1 MVKNKEEVCKFE
13 DRTRNQYPSIRLRI
27 YLAVLVD
34 RRTLAFLFALFQN
47 QFLQIVNSEGWS
59 TYASNKWCKS
69 VYMRI
74 FFNGRRFE
82 LIPTEQFRG
91 MLRVSDITSIRITLI
106 TFSTNFELMALR
118 HDQDFL
124 TVDFEVS
131 LVKIHRRLR
140 WYNRAE
146 LFTASSPLDLSDGHW
161 HTVSV
166 RFRKEGGIALAVDGV
181 DVSVNRHPITTTH
194 VLSWPTSNGLSIG
207 GYAVGSNHFR
217 GCFKNFYVDYSDI
230 LQFYSDIFHERWTN
244 SCEHLFEK
252 KRMQVSVTF
261 RQNGSAEYVYGEE
274 AVPGPDRP
282 PVRIAFRWRT
292 ENPRATVLQHRTEM
306 SNGNTIE
313 TTVRLDGG
321 VLTLTHCAPGKQL
334 AYLKSNAQLATG
346 QWNDIQVDIGRTVL
360 RLRVNADSV
369 EKQVNNVEQF
379 WKTASKMMSRIRFGR
394 PVGCVCLDEC
404 AAVDGFTGCLEG
416 VQIQNYTVDVYT
428 APVRNNLAVGCYEC
442 LFEASRN
449 VCMALDNSKG
459 TFLPEEEEEEEE
471 REKQKVEE
479 NETMQST
486 IYAGEISVEVDEGA
500 EVYLEPETLQLLI
513 RALDTRKN
521 LLFTVHQSPTYGKL
535 YKLYENFRIAVEQFT
550 DADVAL
556 QRILYLH
563 DGSETSIDFCI
574 LEVESLEN
582 YRGFT
587 NTPPLLMVN
596 FQIRPI
602 NDSPKVFLPTNGLL
616 QMMQQSCLQLTDHY
630 FFVEDADDPLEQVH
644 IVVREQTPSLS
655 YMQLADQTDHPVE
668 RFTGQNL
675 RDGLVSVVHVAG
687 QRSDITLRVAD
698 SHNSAMTVQFRVQAN
713 HVRIRSKSKKPLT
726 VFHGSSAVLNADH
739 LSFVIAAG
747 DDELTAVMYEVL
759 EPALYGLLELELT
772 ERMWVVVDRF
782 NQSNVDESRVR
793 YKHANGGFPTSDQ
806 IRLKISGQNPDIAS
820 ETLLEVKFARKAIKV
835 FSATPFVTFSQ
846 RKSTIQR
853 NHLLAW
859 TFPKPTNPDD
869 IRYEITK
876 ASVYGFLVK
885 VFEQS
890 DGGKV
895 RRLGVY
901 SNFSQT
907 DIDNGRLHYQL
918 RYNHFSLLHDYFQ
931 FTVTALGIT
940 TTPSRFSIV
949 YIPENE
955 RGMLVNR
962 TLIIKRGMT
971 KVISN
976 STIYASMNRF
986 YNFLYKVVSGPKFGR
1001 LFLTSSSSS
1010 SSSAAVASSA
1020 PVAFTNADINGGQLF
1035 YEHDGSE
1042 STRDQVF
1049 LLVSPLLENNVV
1061 EDRIKLTIWF
1071 RIRILPNS
1079 PLPPKR
1085 TDDRILYVPINGE
1098 KLIDVD
1104 DIGFEN
1110 TAPSTLLEYHF
1121 ADSHPSGHFFLTS
1134 LPNATANTFSQQQL
1148 KNGKVGFRHTGQQS
1162 NKMIEIPFYV
1172 TDGKHI
1178 VHDRLVV
1185 QASELFFMLR
1195 PVRPLEARFG
1205 ELVELGVDLFERKS
1219 SLNITKKQITLLIAE
1234 PLNNGR
1240 LLKQSNQMTKTVNR
1254 FTYEDIVQGR
1264 IFYVHSETSE
1274 HSIVNRI
1281 RFAVRAG
1288 SFQTQFHL
1296 QINIIRQSPDYRMN
1310 IEVVRGGVATLT
1322 VDHLDAD
1329 HSIWTSVSARTVLLA
1344 VIVPPIHGSLAL
1356 GRYVGSRSST
1366 MLDLINVDRYHCN
1379 QATLHDVQN
1388 HLLHYVHH
1396 HDPNVNKTVHSH
1408 HNDSVLFS
1416 VTSSTLPGRRLR
1428 ILVNVTFQE
1437 AIDIRDGQLT
1447 VAEFSRVLV
1456 SSQTIRLSTNMVIA
1470 ESSERLLLTNGP
1482 KHGLLVVDEPGKR
1495 PSIVSSTV
1503 EWDKVR
1509 FGRLWY
1515 VHDSGDHHQFE
1526 DQFQVMATVDN
1537 GTCQS
1542 APATVYLRILRAN
1555 LQPPK
1560 ILLNEPM
1567 RWKSK
1572 RQNWAILSNQHL
1584 KVADEDSPID
1594 QLKILVTSSQSCYLA
1609 FAGHLSDAVHEFT
1622 QTDVDE
1628 GRVILVKNDDKFP
1641 TDDDDENGLFGFT
1654 FFVTDG
1660 KWNSMPDWFR
1670 VVSFDRLSA
1679 VHENHRLDVAP
1690 GSLSQIT
1697 NHHLPLL
1704 SDDKSSFDYVYSV
1717 LDPPA
1722 YGELLL
1728 ENGLTSVFTRSDV
1741 ENGLLAYNQ
1750 TVPIRSWSGRDSFTY
1765 VLSRTNS
1772 FPNYG
1777 NVSAL
1782 FERCRFRIRISHA
1795 FLAAATLDSLVPTRP
1810 LLVQYGGV
1818 CELGSANLDT
1828 STLERQCGCSIK
1840 IDWLQLPRHGWLEVR
1855 GENVTKS
1862 GMLPV
1867 SSAELQLGLVF
1878 YHHSSFSWSDR
1889 VVVGIRPK
1897 HWSKQ
1902 SQQDT
1907 LVVRLKCIVKGAFD
1921 AVPNYENV
1929 RNLGTVR
1936 LVRGC
1941 SRTLTEKDFSAQMEK
1956 DSRTRYKVIKHST
1969 NARLICSGVLASRFS
1984 WADLQNGSLSL
1995 HSTGS
2000 LDNDSVLIVAMEE
2013 QQLKQME
2020 SSIVYRLEVQIE
2032 PLTLELAHANV
2043 VYYSQTELLVPVNNR
2058 SLLAQS
2064 NGPPDG
2070 IVYEIQ
2076 MAPQNGSLKWSNGSL
2091 CTRFTQRNVDDG
2103 LVLYHPTNRDAYRDQ
2118 LLFKVSD
2125 SYNTLDRQVLSFWA
2139 LPALDQKDVV
2149 VTAGQRALIT
2159 AEHLA
2164 LHPMLQGKAVAFRVL
2179 SRPVYGKLVNAGNAV
2194 SDYFDA
2200 IDLLERR
2207 LEYVSD
2213 RPVDRDVL
2221 LDHFT
2226 FELRAEHL
2234 PPARGQVS
2242 IVVVHTPSDARLQ
2255 LSSAVDDS
2263 IATEEFTLS
2272 PFVDVGSALW
2282 VPNIDPKHDLVGFVL
2297 LIVSVASV
2305 FVVLIRKIRV
2315 YGKKRRFL
2323 INTEYQMTMVPLDD
2337 EIVEPAATSLLAE
2350 TPLSSDQTLD
2360 ARQLETSP
2368 INNRTSSSSACGPMK
2383 HKISLDLCAS
2393 SDTTLAEHGHQNYI
2407 PAVTNSEP
2415 SGSVELAVKLNKNQ
2429 YWLLSR
2435 KHVVVHALDDT
2446 NRKVFPLHLVIDC
2459 ISPLSQWTDD
2469 LKSMVRLY
2477 SRINGWSAP
2486 PHPLQILAWFIVA
2499 FVSFMIFGVLIP
2511 SFQSYK
2517 ARLSLYIIFS
2527 MSITLT
2533 IVMKIIVTS
2542 LDPSDDLVSKKI
2554 RHQPRPRFDRERCK
2568 HVIDEHYFC
2577 NVCEM
2582 FIHPSSKHCRQC
2594 NKCVYN
2600 FDHHCK
2606 WLNNCIGGKNY
2617 KCFIAFICTVS
2628 FLTIC
2633 IFALATV
2640 IIILF
2645 FTVPKFLSLTDGRF
2659 ILCGKAISE
2668 STWLTLTA
2676 SIVLISFTIAVLSLH
2691 LLFFHIKLMNQGLTT
2706 YSYVV
2711 AQRRNEEA
2719 SDHDNHIT
2727 PIVECCFLLK
2737 RRWNMDNCLPGHSSK
2752 KQKVTKVCPILPVQ
2766 KSVSQNG

>member
-1 MVKNKEEVCKFE
+1 MLFI
-13 DRTRNQYPSIRLRI
+13 S
-27 YLAVLVD
+27 LAVSVD
-34 RRTLAFLFALFQN
+34 RQTLTFLFALFQN
-47 QFLQIVNSEGWS
+47 QFLQIVNSE
-59 TYASNKWCKS
+59 
-69 VYMRI
+69 V

-124 TVDFEVS
+124 AVDFEVP

-166 RFRKEGGIALAVDGV
+166 HFLKEGGIALAVDGV
-181 DVSVNRHPITTTH
+181 DVSVNRYPITTAH
-194 VLSWPTSNGLSIG
+194 VLSWPSSNGLSIG

-230 LQFYSDIFHERWTN
+230 LQFYSDIFHERRTN
-244 SCEHLFEK
+244 SCEHLFET

-261 RQNGSAEYVYGEE
+261 RQNGSAEYFYGEE
-274 AVPGPDRP
+274 AVPGPDGP

-292 ENPRATVLQHRTEM
+292 ENPQATVLQHRTEM
-306 SNGNTIE
+306 SNGNIIE

-334 AYLKSNAQLATG
+334 AYLKSNAQLASG
-346 QWNDIQVDIGRTVL
+346 QWNDIQVDISRTVL

-369 EKQVNNVEQF
+369 EKQVNNVEKF

-404 AAVDGFTGCLEG
+404 ATVDGFTGCLEH

-459 TFLPEEEEEEEE
+459 TVLPEVEEK
-471 REKQKVEE
+471 EKQEVEE
-479 NETMQST
+479 NEAMQST
-486 IYAGEISVEVDEGA
+486 IYAGEVSVEVDEGA
-500 EVYLEPETLQLLI
+500 EVYLESEKLQLLT

-556 QRILYLH
+556 QRVLYLH
-563 DGSETSIDFCI
+563 DGSETSADFCV
-574 LEVESLEN
+574 LEVESLES

-602 NDSPKVFLPTNGLL
+602 NDSPKVELPTNGLL
-616 QMMQQSCLQLTDHY
+616 QMMQQSCLQLTDRY

-644 IVVREQTPSLS
+644 IVVKEQTPTLS
-655 YMQLADQTDHPVE
+655 YIQLADQTGHPVE

-687 QRSDITLRVAD
+687 QRSNITLRVAD
-698 SHNSAMTVQFRVQAN
+698 SQNSAMTVQLRVQAN

-726 VFHGSSAVLNADH
+726 VFHGSSAVLNTDH

-747 DDELTAVMYEVL
+747 DQERSAIMYEVL
-759 EPALYGLLELELT
+759 EPPLYGLLELELT

-782 NQSNVDESRVR
+782 NQSNVDENRVR
-793 YKHANGGFPTSDQ
+793 YKHANGGFPTSDK
-806 IRLKISGQNPDIAS
+806 IHLKISGQNPDIAS
-820 ETLLEVKFARKAIKV
+820 ETLIDVQFARKAIKV

-890 DGGKV
+890 DGRKV

-1001 LFLTSSSSS
+1001 LFVT
-1010 SSSAAVASSA
+1010 SSSAAVATSA
-1020 PVAFTNADINGGQLF
+1020 PVAFTNADINNGQLF

-1061 EDRIKLTIWF
+1061 EDRIKLTVWF

-1085 TDDRILYVPINGE
+1085 TDDRILYIPINGE

-1110 TAPSTLLEYHF
+1110 SAPSTLLEYHF
-1121 ADSHPSGHFFLTS
+1121 ADSHPNGHFFLTS
-1134 LPNATANTFSQQQL
+1134 LPNATINSFSQQQL
-1148 KNGKVGFRHTGQQS
+1148 KNGKVGFRHTGQQN
-1162 NKMIEIPFYV
+1162 NKMTEIPFYV

-1195 PVRPLEARFG
+1195 AVRPLEARFG
-1205 ELVELGVDLFERKS
+1205 ELVELSVDLFELKS
-1219 SLNITKKQITLLIAE
+1219 SLNITKKQINLLIAE
-1234 PLNNGR
+1234 PLNSGR
-1240 LLKQSNQMTKTVNR
+1240 LLKQSTQITKTVNR

-1296 QINIIRQSPDYRMN
+1296 QINIIRQSPDYRIN
-1310 IEVVRGGVATLT
+1310 VEVVRGGVATLT

-1344 VIVPPIHGSLAL
+1344 VTVRPIHGSLVL

-1366 MLDLINVDRYHCN
+1366 MLDLINVDRYHCD

-1396 HDPNVNKTVHSH
+1396 FDPNMNKTDGH
-1408 HNDSVLFS
+1408 HNDSVVFS

-1456 SSQTIRLSTNMVIA
+1456 TSHTIRLSTNMVIA

-1482 KHGLLVVDEPGKR
+1482 KHGLLVVDEPGKQ
-1495 PSIVSSTV
+1495 PSIVSSTI

-1515 VHDSGDHHQFE
+1515 VHDGGDRHQFE
-1526 DQFQVMATVDN
+1526 DQFQVLATIEN
-1537 GTCQS
+1537 GTCRS
-1542 APATVYLRILRAN
+1542 EPATVYVRILRAN

-1560 ILLNEPM
+1560 ILLNQPM
-1567 RWKSK
+1567 RWKNK

-1584 KVADEDSPID
+1584 KVADEDSPTD

-1609 FAGHLSDAVHEFT
+1609 FAGHLSDAINEFT
-1622 QTDVDE
+1622 QIDVDE
-1628 GRVILVKNDDKFP
+1628 GRMMLVKYEDKFP
-1641 TDDDDENGLFGFT
+1641 TDDDENRLFGFT
-1654 FFVTDG
+1654 FYVTDG

-1670 VVSFDRLSA
+1670 VVSFDHFSA
-1679 VHENHRLDVAP
+1679 IHANHRLDVAP
-1690 GSLSQIT
+1690 GSLSKIT

-1728 ENGLTSVFTRSDV
+1728 ENVLTSVFTQSDV

-1750 TVPIRSWSGRDSFTY
+1750 TVPIRNWSSRDSFTY
-1765 VLSRTNS
+1765 VLSRTSS

-1795 FLAAATLDSLVPTRP
+1795 FLAATAFDSLVPTKP

-1828 STLERQCGCSIK
+1828 STLERRCGCSIK

-1855 GENVTKS
+1855 GENVTES

-1878 YHHSSFSWSDR
+1878 YHHSSFSWSDQI
-1889 VVVGIRPK
+1889 VVGIRPK

-1902 SQQDT
+1902 SQQET
-1907 LVVRLKCIVKGAFD
+1907 LVVHLKCIVKGTFD
-1921 AVPNYENV
+1921 AVHNYENV
-1929 RNLGTVR
+1929 RDLGTVR

-1956 DSRTRYKVIKHST
+1956 DYRTRYKVIKHST

-2000 LDNDSVLIVAMEE
+2000 LDNDSVLMVAMEE
-2013 QQLKQME
+2013 QHSKQIE

-2179 SRPVYGKLVNAGNAV
+2179 SRPVYGKLVNAGSAV

-2263 IATEEFTLS
+2263 TGAEDLTLS

-2337 EIVEPAATSLLAE
+2337 EIVEPATTALLAE
-2350 TPLSSDQTLD
+2350 TPLSSHQTLD
-2360 ARQLETSP
+2360 TQPLETSP
-2368 INNRTSSSSACGPMK
+2368 FNNRTSSSSACGPMK
-2383 HKISLDLCAS
+2383 RKITLDLCAA
-2393 SDTTLAEHGHQNYI
+2393 SDTTLADHGPQNYI
-2407 PAVTNSEP
+2407 PAMTNSEP
-2415 SGSVELAVKLNKNQ
+2415 SGSVEMAVKLNKNQ
-2429 YWLLSR
+2429 YWFHVKLSSR
-2435 KHVVVHALDDT
+2435 KHVVVHALNDT
-2446 NRKVFPLHLVIDC
+2446 NQKVFPLHLVTDC
-2459 ISPLSQWTDD
+2459 VSPVSIFTHFGPESQWTDD
-2469 LKSMVRLY
+2469 VKPMVRLY

-2499 FVSFMIFGVLIP
+2499 FVSFMTFGVLVP

-2542 LDPSDDLVSKKI
+2542 IDPSDDLVSKKI

-2645 FTVPKFLSLTDGRF
+2645 FTVPKFLNLTAGRF

-2727 PIVECCFLLK
+2727 PMVECCFPLK
-2737 RRWNMDNCLPGHSSK
+2737 RRWNMGNCLPGHSSR

-2766 KSVSQNG
+2766 KSASQNG